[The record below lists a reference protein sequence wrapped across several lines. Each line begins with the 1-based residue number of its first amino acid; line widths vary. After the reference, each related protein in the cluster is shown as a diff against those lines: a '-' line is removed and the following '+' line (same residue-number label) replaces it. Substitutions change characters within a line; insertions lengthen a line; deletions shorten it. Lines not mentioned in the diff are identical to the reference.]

1 MIPFIDLQSQ
11 YKRIASGVEERV
23 LKAMRGGQYIL
34 GPEVG
39 ELERA
44 LAAFTGSRHCIS
56 CASGTDALLM
66 ALMAQGIGPGD
77 AVFCPTF
84 TFIATAEV
92 VALLGATPVFV
103 DIDLDTYNI
112 DPAALEA
119 AVDAILTGVGST
131 HAVPRDQTGKP
142 VTGLTPR
149 AIIAVDL
156 FGLPANYA
164 ALHAVAQRHDLLVI
178 EDAAQGYGGLQH
190 GRRAGS
196 LAPVGC
202 TSFFPAKPL
211 GCFGDGGALFTDD
224 DELANQFKS
233 IRVHGQG
240 ETRYEHV
247 RLGITGRL
255 DSIQAAV
262 LLEKLAI
269 FADELDARDRAAKQY
284 SERIATRGLD
294 LITPKVPEG
303 SRSAW
308 AQYCLLA
315 RDGAHRDACQ
325 ASLKAAGVPTM
336 IYYPLPLHLQ
346 PTFAGLGYRAGD
358 FPLSEDAARR
368 IFAIPMHPYLED
380 ARICSIVDGLV

>member
-1 MIPFIDLQSQ
+1 L
-11 YKRIASGVEERV
+11 
-23 LKAMRGGQYIL
+23 
-34 GPEVG
+34 
-39 ELERA
+39 
-44 LAAFTGSRHCIS
+44 
-56 CASGTDALLM
+56 
-66 ALMAQGIGPGD
+66 
-77 AVFCPTF
+77 
-84 TFIATAEV
+84 
-92 VALLGATPVFV
+92 
-103 DIDLDTYNI
+103 
-112 DPAALEA
+112 
-119 AVDAILTGVGST
+119 
-131 HAVPRDQTGKP
+131 
-142 VTGLTPR
+142 
-149 AIIAVDL
+149 
-156 FGLPANYA
+156 
-164 ALHAVAQRHDLLVI
+164 
-178 EDAAQGYGGLQH
+178 
-190 GRRAGS
+190 
-196 LAPVGC
+196 
-202 TSFFPAKPL
+202 
-211 GCFGDGGALFTDD
+211 
-224 DELANQFKS
+224 KS

-269 FADELDARDRAAKQY
+269 FADELDARERAAKQY
-284 SERIATRGLD
+284 SERIAARGLD

-346 PTFAGLGYRAGD
+346 PAFAGLGYRAGD

-380 ARICSIVDGLV
+380 ARICSIADGLV